1 MKTLFFTNGGQ
12 KYSDAVKK
20 WLKRCYH
27 WNEKNWNED
36 NCIIADRAS
45 YESGCVKTGK
55 EKTTFLGHFKGNE
68 DTNMVIVVPELLW
81 TQGAHFNAG
90 YDVAMDLLG
99 KRMKGKFFTLVFV
112 SLLTRS
118 QLRRVVSKD
127 YKILVDVFPHLCL
140 FESNPWEVARY
151 SRLHFNLISRIVLNE
166 TGRLDHIIHDLEG
179 VRLKK
184 VKEAKEK
191 LAEFLETL
199 SLPVY
204 KADTNDLDAL
214 KHELD
219 NLSEANVPAL
229 VNHFGE
235 VAKRVMK
242 NLGRYKL
249 SGSEEDKGLLPYKVL
264 AVEDDPDFQNN
275 LKDLLEKCG
284 FDTEKGIKVLGRETL
299 KDKETIV
306 DACKEYDIILLDL
319 LFANQNGKDWLHFNG
334 LDLYTA
340 IVKKYPLKV
349 VRIMTAL
356 PRDAVHEVL
365 AENQNGITLPEI
377 LTKGKGWEVFE
388 RRFKEKL
395 PSIVKQCKRNTK
407 KENPSRGVPVYGP
420 FSNPVVKRWVES
432 EITKGKKGMKEAKD
446 YANRVWAG
454 EEKMP
459 TNVVPSVITEQDV
472 EEALKVILA
481 HRRIALA
488 YSIYQREFYQG
499 EKEADDESYKPFF
512 ERYVDYSEQSSFD
525 KGYFNT
531 RLGLSFTS
539 AGKILHKNLF
549 DFEREFV
556 EKKPLSGI
564 VEKWGRGLIK
574 RIKKYCRKNKVP
586 LVKIVSS
593 ERLRLLKAPLPQDIP
608 MSLFEELLDDVAKA
622 LSSMKQSDKKEFYKI
637 FNDLEDD
644 IEEALAGTEIKA
656 KYEKIL
662 DTPI

>member
-319 LFANQNGKDWLHFNG
+319 LFANQNEKDWLHFNG

-459 TNVVPSVITEQDV
+459 TSVIPLIITEQDV
-472 EEALKVILA
+472 ASAMKIILA

-488 YSIYQREFYQG
+488 YSILSIEV
-499 EKEADDESYKPFF
+499 DDENYTPIF
-512 ERYVDYSEQSSFD
+512 EKYVKSSTRKSFG
-525 KGYFNT
+525 KGYFTT
-531 RLGLSFTS
+531 RLGLSFTN
-539 AGKILHKNLF
+539 AEKILHENLF
-549 DFEREFV
+549 DFERDFV
-556 EKKPLSGI
+556 ERETLSCP
-564 VEKWGRGLIK
+564 VKEWGKQFIT
-574 RIKKYCRKNKVP
+574 RIKEYCSNNRVQLADIVKNKHIRMTLFADLP
-586 LVKIVSS
+586 
-593 ERLRLLKAPLPQDIP
+593 PQDIP

>member
-20 WLKRCYH
+20 WLKSCYG
-27 WNEKNWNED
+27 WNENNWNEN

-45 YESGCVKTGK
+45 YESGRVKK
-55 EKTTFLGHFKGNE
+55 ITFLGHFKGNE
-68 DTNMVIVVPELLW
+68 DTNMVIIVPELLW
-81 TQGAHFNAG
+81 TQGTHFNAG

-112 SLLTRS
+112 SLLTRN
-118 QLRRVVSKD
+118 QLRRVVSKN
-127 YKILVDVFPHLCL
+127 YKILVDVLPHLCL
-140 FESNPWEVARY
+140 FESNTWEVARY

-184 VKEAKEK
+184 VEEAKEK

-204 KADTNDLDAL
+204 KADTNDLDSL
-214 KHELD
+214 KDKLD
-219 NLSEANVPAL
+219 NLSEANVPDL
-229 VNHFGE
+229 VNHFCE
-235 VAKRVMK
+235 VAKKIMK

-299 KDKETIV
+299 KDIEKIV
-306 DACKEYDIILLDL
+306 DECEEYDIILLDL

-365 AENQNGITLPEI
+365 AEYKKEMTLPEI

-395 PSIVKQCKRNTK
+395 PSIVRQCKRNTK

-472 EEALKVILA
+472 ASAMKIILA

-488 YSIYQREFYQG
+488 YSILSIEI
-499 EKEADDESYKPFF
+499 DDENYTPIF
-512 ERYVDYSEQSSFD
+512 EKYVKSSTRKSFG
-525 KGYFNT
+525 KGYFTT
-531 RLGLSFTS
+531 RLGLSFTN
-539 AGKILHKNLF
+539 AEKILHENLF
-549 DFEREFV
+549 DFERDFV
-556 EKKPLSGI
+556 ERETLSCP
-564 VEKWGRGLIK
+564 VKEWGKQFIT
-574 RIKKYCRKNKVP
+574 RIKEYCSNNRVQLADIVKNKHIRMTLFADLP
-586 LVKIVSS
+586 
-593 ERLRLLKAPLPQDIP
+593 PQDIP
-608 MSLFEELLDDVAKA
+608 MSLFGELLDDVAKA
-622 LSSMKQSDKKEFYKI
+622 LSSMEQSDKKEFYKI